1 MKNIALLTNY
11 SKDKDLDYTRMI
23 AEYIIEKG
31 GDYWL
36 PERIG
41 GDEVDDEEHYDL
53 SSMPDNIDCV
63 LALGGDGTLL
73 KVAREMFEKG
83 IPVLG
88 INLGTLGFLTSAE
101 RGELPQCLDS
111 LFDDSYTIEERMM
124 LRGTAYHGD
133 EKIMENVALND
144 IIVARSGFSRLVELK
159 IYVNGELLS
168 VYGADGVI
176 ISTPTGSTGYSLS
189 AGGPIVFPKTD
200 VMIISPICPHSL
212 QARSIVVSG
221 TDRIMIEIGKR
232 RKTQKEEAMVTF
244 DGRIA
249 EELET
254 GDRIE
259 VYKAQETT
267 QLIRLKG
274 QSFYQTLR
282 NKIGN
287 V

>member
-1 MKNIALLTNY
+1 MKKIALLTNY
-11 SKDKDLDYTRMI
+11 LKDEELFYTQMI
-23 AEYIIEKG
+23 ADYITKKG
-31 GDYWL
+31 AECWL
-36 PERIG
+36 PDRIVAD
-41 GDEVDDEEHYDL
+41 GDEEEAHYNLRD
-53 SSMPDNIDCV
+53 MPDDIDCV

-73 KVAREMFEKG
+73 KAAREMFEKR

-101 RGELPQCLDS
+101 RGELPECLDS

-124 LRGTAYHGD
+124 LKGTVYHGGK
-133 EKIMENVALND
+133 ETMVNVALND
-144 IIVARSGFSRLVELK
+144 IIVTRAGFSRLVEVK

-168 VYGADGVI
+168 IYGADGVI

-189 AGGPIVFPKTD
+189 AGGPIVFPATD
-200 VMIISPICPHSL
+200 VMIITPICPHSL

-221 TDRIMIEIGKR
+221 NDKIVIEIGKR

-249 EELET
+249 EELKT

-259 VYKAQETT
+259 VYKAQERT

-274 QSFYQTLR
+274 KSFYQTLQ

>member
-1 MKNIALLTNY
+1 MKKIALLTNY

>member
-11 SKDKDLDYTRMI
+11 SKDKDLFYTRMI
-23 AEYIIEKG
+23 AEYITEKG
-31 GDYWL
+31 AGYWL

-41 GDEVDDEEHYDL
+41 GDEDDDEEHYDL
-53 SSMPDNIDCV
+53 STMPDNIDCV

-73 KVAREMFEKG
+73 KVAREMFEKR

-101 RGELPQCLDS
+101 RGELPGCLDS

-124 LRGTAYHGD
+124 LRGTVYHGNI
-133 EKIMENVALND
+133 KTMENVALND
-144 IIVARSGFSRLVELK
+144 IIVTRAGFSRLVEVK

-254 GDRIE
+254 GDCIE

-267 QLIRLKG
+267 QLVRLKG
-274 QSFYQTLR
+274 KSFYQALR